1 MGGKQWSRSALVVLL
16 WSAVTL
22 FAQDGGGLKL
32 SGRVTDSTGA
42 GLPSSELEIVNYD
55 SKQKFTVT
63 STADGRYEAAIP
75 TAGFYVI
82 TARRDGF
89 ANQTTDAIEVKNGTS
104 GVTLNITMLPS
115 TVSTSITVSAGEAE
129 ILDASREVS
138 TISLSPD
145 QLKPIPSLGEQDIFR
160 AFQLLPGVT
169 GSNETSAGI
178 AVRGGRADQTFV
190 RYDGF
195 RAYGADHLFGYFS
208 AFNTDA
214 LQKMELSKGGFEAK
228 KGGVLSGFVDL
239 TGKNGRLD
247 RPEFTLGISLLSVH
261 GQFQMPI
268 VSDKMSV
275 IGSYRRSFQ
284 TPLFDKILK
293 TTQAGTNT
301 PRGGTAPP
309 ASGSAPPGGFPGRP
323 GAFFNSQPS
332 SGFYDGNGK
341 YLWKVSPDQSLTVS
355 YYTGSDKVD
364 NSRTLQLPTQFLQT
378 LKDRGVDLA
387 GRGIDVSNPNLSITD
402 LREKRDTGVGMEWAA
417 RVNSRV
423 GASVSAGGS
432 LFEDRRDRSFQA
444 GNNTNPAAEDN
455 RMRDLNLRGSLSMA
469 VGDRNTFETGI
480 ESTVNDYRYGFQSA
494 APPQTNSS
502 GQTTTPLTQVLNEEG
517 TGQTNAVFAQD
528 RFILGSHI
536 LLNPGVRFT
545 TYNRTHESY
554 AEPRFAAYFHVNDQ
568 IQFKMALGQYNQFT
582 SQVTREDLLQG
593 NRSFWT
599 AADGV
604 TVPVSSN
611 KELIAGGSYQHGPWL
626 ADVEAYAKDL
636 SGLSIFA
643 PRFSTAVESIDYTSF
658 FYTGSGQARGVDVL
672 LQKQSGR
679 NTGWVSYT
687 LSKVT
692 ESFPSLESNPFPAD
706 QDQRHELKIV
716 DIHPIKSW
724 KVSGTWIFSS
734 GHPYTAPG
742 GIETVTLPFDTTRT
756 FERVVAGPK
765 NGERLPAYHR
775 LDFSLTREIVPL
787 GNGGKGIFAISVFN
801 IYNHKNVWYKEFN
814 AVAGSLTENNILL
827 MGTTL
832 NISFTISSGAKSW

>member
-1 MGGKQWSRSALVVLL
+1 MELRQWFGYALVFL
-16 WSAVTL
+16 WICSAVPL
-22 FAQDGGGLKL
+22 RAQDASGLKL

-42 GLPSSELEIVNYD
+42 GIGSAELEIVNYN
-55 SKQKFTVT
+55 SKEKLTVT
-63 STADGRYEAAIP
+63 STDDGRYEAAIA

-82 TARRDGF
+82 SVKRDGF
-89 ANQTTDAIEVKNGTS
+89 TDQTSNAIEIKSSTAAA
-104 GVTLNITMLPS
+104 TLNFTMLPGAIA
-115 TVSTSITVSAGEAE
+115 TSITVNAGTAE
-129 ILDASREVS
+129 LLDTSREVS
-138 TISLSPD
+138 MISLSPS
-145 QLKPIPSLGEQDIFR
+145 QLTPIPSLGEQDIFR
-160 AFQLLPGVT
+160 AFQLLPGVA
-169 GSNETSAGI
+169 GSNETSAGL

-195 RAYGADHLFGYFS
+195 RAYGGDHLFGYFS

-239 TGKNGRLD
+239 TGKTGRLD

-261 GQFQMPI
+261 GQFQIPI
-268 VSDKMSV
+268 IAGKMSV

-284 TPLFDKILK
+284 SPLFDKILK
-293 TTQAGTNT
+293 TTQAGANT
-301 PRGGTAPP
+301 PRGGVAPP
-309 ASGSAPPGGFPGRP
+309 ANGSGPPGFAGGP
-323 GAFFNSQPS
+323 GAFFNTQPS

-341 YLWKVSPDQSLTVS
+341 FLWKLSGDQSVTVS
-355 YYTGSDKVD
+355 YYTGSDEVD
-364 NSRTLQLPTQFLQT
+364 NSRTLQLPTEFLQR
-378 LKDRGVDLA
+378 LQDRGVDLA
-387 GRGIDVSNPNLSITD
+387 ARGIDLSNPNLSITD
-402 LREKRDTGVGMEWAA
+402 LRQKRDTGASVEWAS
-417 RVNSRV
+417 RINSSIR
-423 GASVSAGGS
+423 ANLSAGGS
-432 LFEDRRDRSFQA
+432 LYEDLRSRSFQA
-444 GNNTNPAAEDN
+444 GNSTNPAAEDN
-455 RMRDLNLRGSLSMA
+455 RMRDLNLRGSISFA
-469 VGDRNTFETGI
+469 VGDRNTLETGI

-502 GQTTTPLTQVLNEEG
+502 GQTTTPLAQVLNEEG
-517 TGQTNAVFAQD
+517 IGQTNAVFVQD

-545 TYNRTHESY
+545 TYNQTHESY
-554 AEPRFAAYFHVNDQ
+554 IEPRFTAYINASDQ
-568 IQFKMALGQYNQFT
+568 LQFKMAVGQYNQFT
-582 SQVTREDLLQG
+582 SKVTREDLLQG

-599 AADGV
+599 SADGL

-611 KELIAGGSYQHGPWL
+611 NELIAGASYQHGQWL

-643 PRFSTAVESIDYTSF
+643 PRFSTAVDSIDYRSF
-658 FYTGSGQARGVDVL
+658 FYTGSGKAQGLDVL

-692 ESFPSLESNPFPAD
+692 ESFPTLQADPFAAD

-716 DIHPIKSW
+716 DIHPIRSW
-724 KVSGTWIFSS
+724 KVSGTWIYSS
-734 GHPYTAPG
+734 GHPYTAPS
-742 GIETVTLPFDTTRT
+742 GIESVTLPFDDTRS
-756 FERVVAGPK
+756 FDRVVAGPK

-775 LDFSLTREIVPL
+775 LDVSLTREIVPL
-787 GNGGKGIFAISVFN
+787 GNGGKGVFAVSVFN
-801 IYNHKNVWYKEFN
+801 LYNHKNVWYKEFN